1 MNLNNLYV
9 LVDIEKKLII
19 DKIQE
24 LPENWNNI
32 SGLRYLSENKIKCLD
47 WSGNENLGWIKIKS
61 NDIKK
66 YSSSKE
72 TLELNKNHLKSL
84 ISKIRKEKQSEYINY
99 DDAQIK
105 TDLKT
110 RCSLLLLI
118 NSNLEDDINFKCLN
132 GYFSFNQE
140 QLEDILDKINSHI
153 QKYFDI
159 EKNIFEQIDKCDS
172 VQDFVSINCDF

>member
-1 MNLNNLYV
+1 MNLNDLYV
-9 LVDIEKKLII
+9 LVDIEKSIII

-32 SGLRYLSENKIKCLD
+32 SGLKYLTKDKIKNLD
-47 WSGNENLGWIKIKS
+47 WSGNKNIGWISIKS

-72 TLELNKNHLKSL
+72 TLELNKNYLKSL
-84 ISKIRKEKQSEYINY
+84 VSKIRKEKQSEYIKY
-99 DDAQIK
+99 DQAQIK

-118 NSNLEDDINFKCLN
+118 NSNLEDDINFKCIN
-132 GYFSFNQE
+132 GYFSFDQE

-159 EKNIFEQIDKCDS
+159 EKSIFDQIDKCNS
-172 VQDFVSINCDF
+172 IQDFVNVNYDF

>member
-1 MNLNNLYV
+1 MNLNDLYV
-9 LVDIEKKLII
+9 LVDIEKSVII

-32 SGLRYLSENKIKCLD
+32 SGLKYLSEDKIKCLD
-47 WSGNENLGWIKIKS
+47 WSENKNLGWINIKS
-61 NDIKK
+61 DDIKK
-66 YSSSKE
+66 YSASKE
-72 TLELNKNHLKSL
+72 TLELNKNYLKSL
-84 ISKIRKEKQSEYINY
+84 VSKIRKEKQSEYIKY
-99 DDAQIK
+99 DDAYLK

-118 NSNLEDDINFKCLN
+118 NSDLEDDINFKCLN

-140 QLEDILDKINSHI
+140 QLEDILDKINYHI

-159 EKNIFEQIDKCDS
+159 EKNIFDQIDKCITI
-172 VQDFVSINCDF
+172 QDFVTINYDF

>member
-1 MNLNNLYV
+1 MNLNDLYV
-9 LVDIEKKLII
+9 LVDIEKSIII

-32 SGLRYLSENKIKCLD
+32 SGLKYLSEDKVKNLD
-47 WSGNENLGWIKIKS
+47 WSGNGNLGWIKVNS

-72 TLELNKNHLKSL
+72 TLELNKNQLKSL
-84 ISKIRKEKQSEYINY
+84 VSKIRKERQSEHIKY
-99 DDAQIK
+99 DEAQIR

-110 RCSLLLLI
+110 RSSLLLLI

-132 GYFSFNQE
+132 GYFSFDQE

-159 EKNIFEQIDKCDS
+159 EKSIFDQIDKCNS
-172 VQDFVSINCDF
+172 IQDFVDVNYDF

>member
-1 MNLNNLYV
+1 MNLNDLYV

-32 SGLRYLSENKIKCLD
+32 SGLKYLSDKKIKCLD
-47 WSGNENLGWIKIKS
+47 WSGNIHLGWIKITS

-72 TLELNKNHLKSL
+72 TLELNKNHLKNL
-84 ISKIRKEKQSEYINY
+84 VSKIRKEKQSEHIKYHQ
-99 DDAQIK
+99 AVIK

-110 RCSLLLLI
+110 RYSLLSLI
-118 NSNLEDDINFKCLN
+118 NSDIENDINFKCLN
-132 GYFSFNQE
+132 GYFSFNRV
-140 QLEDILDKINSHI
+140 QLKDILNKINNHI

-159 EKNIFEQIDKCDS
+159 EKNIFDQIDKCNNI
-172 VQDFVSINCDF
+172 QDFVDVNYDF

>member
-1 MNLNNLYV
+1 MNLNDLYV
-9 LVDIEKKLII
+9 LVDNEKNIII
-19 DKIQE
+19 DKVQE

-32 SGLRYLSENKIKCLD
+32 SGLKCLSEDKIKNLD
-47 WSGNENLGWIKIKS
+47 WSGNKNLGWIKIKS

-72 TLELNKNHLKSL
+72 TLELNKNHFKEI
-84 ISKIRKEKQSEYINY
+84 ISKIRKEKQS
-99 DDAQIK
+99 DHIK
-105 TDLKT
+105 YNEAKIQTDFKT

-140 QLEDILDKINSHI
+140 ELEEILDNINDHI

-159 EKNIFEQIDKCDS
+159 ERNIFDQIDKCNS
-172 VQDFVSINCDF
+172 VQDFMNINYEF

>member
-1 MNLNNLYV
+1 MNLNDLYV
-9 LVDIEKKLII
+9 LVDNEKNLII

-32 SGLRYLSENKIKCLD
+32 SGLKYLSDNKIKNLN
-47 WSGNENLGWIKIKS
+47 WSGNENLGWIKINS

-72 TLELNKNHLKSL
+72 TLELNKNYLKSL
-84 ISKIRKEKQSEYINY
+84 ISKIRKEKQSEHIKYNQ
-99 DDAQIK
+99 AVIK

-118 NSNLEDDINFKCLN
+118 NLLELCC
-132 GYFSFNQE
+132 SE
-140 QLEDILDKINSHI
+140 
-153 QKYFDI
+153 
-159 EKNIFEQIDKCDS
+159 
-172 VQDFVSINCDF
+172 